1 MEPNDPEKIP
11 IWPTDPEE
19 LRQWLRTASPS
30 QRREWYNNASKEERD
45 RITYPNETGHDG
57 KAPEGLSII
66 FGLILLCLLACL
78 PIATCAP
85 SESLC
90 QRVCVPHGGFL
101 ATEWYGEPDPFSYCE
116 CSDFSKH
123 TIWPWMKPRMWI
135 EDFRKPT
142 EESPLNPVR
151 SFVIDEDGKV
161 VEPSP
166 EDRGEP
172 VPENLFVFR
181 DGKYVGVSPEDRDKL
196 GPVRTWVMRDGK
208 YVEAEPA
215 EGE

>member
-1 MEPNDPEKIP
+1 MEPNDPKKIP

-19 LRQWLRTASPS
+19 LRQWLHTASPS
-30 QRREWYNNASKEERD
+30 QRREWYKNASEEERH
-45 RITYPNETGHDG
+45 RITYPNETEHDR
-57 KAPEGLSII
+57 KAREGWLII
-66 FGLILLCLLACL
+66 FGIIFVCLA
-78 PIATCAP
+78 IATCAP

-90 QRVCVPHGGFL
+90 QRVCVPHEGFR
-101 ATEWYGEPDPFSYCE
+101 ATEWYGEYGPFSYCE

-142 EESPLNPVR
+142 E
-151 SFVIDEDGKV
+151 
-161 VEPSP
+161 PSP
-166 EDRGEP
+166 EERGEP